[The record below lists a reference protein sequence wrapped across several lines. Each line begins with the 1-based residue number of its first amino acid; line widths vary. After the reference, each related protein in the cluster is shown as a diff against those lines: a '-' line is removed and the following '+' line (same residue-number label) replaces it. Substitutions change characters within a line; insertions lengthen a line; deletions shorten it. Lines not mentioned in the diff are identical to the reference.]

1 MSPRSTKAPKRS
13 TRLLAAENIFGK
25 KPAASATQSYKD
37 APVQSPDEAPA
48 RLRDDE
54 IPGGKGQGRAA
65 RGTREGDAHR
75 SLYAK
80 PETFDLIRRLA
91 FEKNTTAQALYRE
104 GLLLMLQKHGQ
115 APGRDPED
123 I

>member
-1 MSPRSTKAPKRS
+1 MSKPPVPKLS
-13 TRLLAAENIFGK
+13 QQGIFGK
-25 KPAASATQSYKD
+25 PRDHIATQL
-37 APVQSPDEAPA
+37 PDNAPA
-48 RLRDDE
+48 QLRDEE

-65 RGTREGDAHR
+65 RGTREGDVHR

-104 GLLLMLQKHGQ
+104 GLLLMLQKHGH
-115 APGRDPED
+115 AAGKDGED

>member
-1 MSPRSTKAPKRS
+1 MGMDQVADGDDRVSKPPVRKLSEQGIFSKPRDH
-13 TRLLAAENIFGK
+13 I
-25 KPAASATQSYKD
+25 ATQSPDD
-37 APVQSPDEAPA
+37 APAQ
-48 RLRDDE
+48 LRDDE

-104 GLLLMLQKHGQ
+104 GLLLMLQKHEKAIGKD
-115 APGRDPED
+115 AED

>member
-1 MSPRSTKAPKRS
+1 MSKPPRRTLSG
-13 TRLLAAENIFGK
+13 EGIFGK
-25 KPAASATQSYKD
+25 PRDHIATQSPD
-37 APVQSPDEAPA
+37 SAAVQ
-48 RLRDDE
+48 LRDDE

-80 PETFDLIRRLA
+80 PETFDLIRRIA
-91 FEKNTTAQALYRE
+91 FETNTTAQALYRE
-104 GLLLMLQKHGQ
+104 GLLLMLQHRGHAAGKD
-115 APGRDPED
+115 ADD

>member
-1 MSPRSTKAPKRS
+1 MSKLPRRTLSG
-13 TRLLAAENIFGK
+13 EGIFA
-25 KPAASATQSYKD
+25 KPRDHIATQSPDD
-37 APVQSPDEAPA
+37 AAMQ
-48 RLRDDE
+48 LRDDE

-80 PETFDLIRRLA
+80 TETFELIRRLA

-115 APGRDPED
+115 ATGQDPDD

>member
-1 MSPRSTKAPKRS
+1 MSKPPRRT
-13 TRLLAAENIFGK
+13 LAGEGIFS
-25 KPAASATQSYKD
+25 KPRDHITTQPHD
-37 APVQSPDEAPA
+37 DVPA
-48 RLRDDE
+48 QLRDDE

-80 PETFDLIRRLA
+80 PETFDLIRRIA
-91 FEKNTTAQALYRE
+91 FENNTTAQALYRE
-104 GLLLMLQKHGQ
+104 GLLLMLQARGQ
-115 APGRDPED
+115 ATGKDADD

>member
-1 MSPRSTKAPKRS
+1 MSKPPVPKLS
-13 TRLLAAENIFGK
+13 QQGIFGK
-25 KPAASATQSYKD
+25 AHNHATTQTPDD
-37 APVQSPDEAPA
+37 APAQ
-48 RLRDDE
+48 LRDDE

>member
-1 MSPRSTKAPKRS
+1 MSKIPRRTLSG
-13 TRLLAAENIFGK
+13 EGIFGK
-25 KPAASATQSYKD
+25 PRDHIATQS
-37 APVQSPDEAPA
+37 PDHVSAQ
-48 RLRDDE
+48 LRDEE
-54 IPGGKGQGRAA
+54 IPGGKAQGRAA

-80 PETFDLIRRLA
+80 PETFELIRRIA

-115 APGRDPED
+115 AAGRDPDD

>member
-1 MSPRSTKAPKRS
+1 LSKPPRRTLSG
-13 TRLLAAENIFGK
+13 EGIFGK
-25 KPAASATQSYKD
+25 PRDHIATQSPDD
-37 APVQSPDEAPA
+37 APVQ
-48 RLRDDE
+48 LRDEE

-80 PETFDLIRRLA
+80 PETFELIRRLA

-104 GLLLMLQKHGQ
+104 GLLLMLQRHGQ
-115 APGRDPED
+115 AAGKEPDE

>member
-1 MSPRSTKAPKRS
+1 VSKPPVPKLS
-13 TRLLAAENIFGK
+13 QQGIFN
-25 KPAASATQSYKD
+25 KPSNHTTT
-37 APVQSPDEAPA
+37 QSPDDAA
-48 RLRDDE
+48 AQLRDDE

-65 RGTREGDAHR
+65 RGTREGDVHR

-104 GLLLMLQKHGQ
+104 GLLLMLQKHGH
-115 APGRDPED
+115 ASGKDGED

>member
-1 MSPRSTKAPKRS
+1 MVAQAPDDV
-13 TRLLAAENIFGK
+13 
-25 KPAASATQSYKD
+25 PAQ
-37 APVQSPDEAPA
+37 
-48 RLRDDE
+48 LRDDE
-54 IPGGKGQGRAA
+54 IPGGRSQGRAA

-91 FEKNTTAQALYRE
+91 FETNTTAQALYRE
-104 GLLLMLQKHGQ
+104 GLLLMLQKRGQ
-115 APGRDPED
+115 AQGRDPED

>member
-1 MSPRSTKAPKRS
+1 MSKPPVPKLS
-13 TRLLAAENIFGK
+13 EQGIFRK
-25 KPAASATQSYKD
+25 SPDHIATQSPED
-37 APVQSPDEAPA
+37 VPTQ
-48 RLRDDE
+48 LRDDE

-65 RGTREGDAHR
+65 RGTREGDVHR

-91 FEKNTTAQALYRE
+91 FETNTTAQALYRE
-104 GLLLMLQKHGQ
+104 GLFLMLQKRGHARGN
-115 APGRDPED
+115 DPED